1 MLHDRRRGE
10 RRKSLRRG
18 PDRRLLEGALST
30 PGLLRERITVFI
42 RTYGSASLGYMERAV
57 RDWYGPLE
65 NRTALIE
72 ACSADP
78 GLEEARLLVHA
89 AGCRAAPLLPYVIRR
104 YFGEPLF
111 DERA

>member
-1 MLHDRRRGE
+1 MLHDRRQGE

-30 PGLLRERITVFI
+30 PGLLRERIAAFI
-42 RTYGSASLGYMERAV
+42 RKHGVASLGYMDRAV

-65 NRTALIE
+65 DRTALLE
-72 ACSADP
+72 ACSTDP
-78 GLEEARLLVHA
+78 GLEEARRLVHA

>member
-1 MLHDRRRGE
+1 MINERRQGE

-18 PDRRLLEGALST
+18 PDRRLLEGALGT
-30 PGLLRERITVFI
+30 PGLLRERIAAFV
-42 RTYGSASLGYMERAV
+42 RKYGAESMDYMDRAV

-72 ACSADP
+72 ACSTDA
-78 GLEEARLLVHA
+78 GLEEARRLVHA
-89 AGCRAAPLLPYVIRR
+89 AGFRAAPLLPYVLRR
-104 YFGEPLF
+104 YFGEPLI